1 MRLAFLPSLL
11 YINAR
16 KVSRAFFYLIKSSE
30 TMKNSTS
37 RKTKTRSLPSKKK
50 RPASRTRPQRPA
62 ADLEKLYRALQESEE
77 KYRHFV
83 ENAADVIYRT
93 DGEGKFVYVNPVS
106 TRILGYTEEEFLGKH
121 YLEIFHPSFR
131 NKARQYYATQFFTG
145 QYSSYLEFPAISKDG
160 REFWMGQNVQ
170 PLFEDGQIIGFQAV
184 ARDITERRMA
194 EEEVRILN
202 AELERRV
209 AERTLQFENANKEL
223 EAFSYSVSHDLKAP
237 LLTINSFSRFL
248 VQHLADKL
256 DDEGARLLKV
266 IRTNTQMMQN
276 LITGMLMLS
285 QTNKIELK
293 SARIDMTELAAA
305 TYREVAT
312 PEAQERI
319 QFTVSPLP
327 DAQGDKTLL
336 RQVWSNLISNAIKFT
351 LQRDVRTIE
360 IGGRIEENRN
370 VYYVKDSG
378 AGFNMEEANRLF
390 GVFQRLHTEEQFEGT
405 GVGLSIVRRVIHR
418 HNGEVWAEGK
428 VGEGA
433 TFYFSL
439 SKS

>member
-1 MRLAFLPSLL
+1 
-11 YINAR
+11 
-16 KVSRAFFYLIKSSE
+16 
-30 TMKNSTS
+30 MKKSTS
-37 RKTKTRSLPSKKK
+37 RKPSVRSLPRTKK
-50 RPASRTRPQRPA
+50 RPVSKTGSRTPT
-62 ADLEKLYRALQESEE
+62 ADLKKLYRALQESEE

-83 ENAADVIYRT
+83 ENAADIIYRT
-93 DGEGKFVYVNPVS
+93 DGEGKFVYVNPIS

-170 PLFEDGQIIGFQAV
+170 PLFGDGQIIGFQAV
-184 ARDITERRMA
+184 ARDITERKMA
-194 EEEVRILN
+194 EEEVRVLN

-209 AERTLQFENANKEL
+209 AERTMQFENTNKEL
-223 EAFSYSVSHDLKAP
+223 EAFSYSVSHDLRSP
-237 LLTINSFSRFL
+237 LLTINSFSQFL
-248 VQHLADKL
+248 TEHLADTL
-256 DDEGARLLKV
+256 DDEGTRLLKV
-266 IRTNTQMMQN
+266 IRSSTQMMQN

-285 QTNKIELK
+285 QSSKTELK
-293 SARIDMTELAAA
+293 SARVDMTELVEA

-312 PEAQERI
+312 PDVQKRI
-319 QFTVSPLP
+319 QCTVSPLP
-327 DAQGDKTLL
+327 VAMGDKTLL

-351 LQRDVRTIE
+351 LQRDVRTID
-360 IGGRIEENRN
+360 IGGRSEENRN
-370 VYYVKDSG
+370 VYFVKDSG
-378 AGFNMEEANRLF
+378 AGFDMKEAGRLF
-390 GVFQRLHTEEQFEGT
+390 GVFQRLHSEEQFEGT

-439 SKS
+439 PKE